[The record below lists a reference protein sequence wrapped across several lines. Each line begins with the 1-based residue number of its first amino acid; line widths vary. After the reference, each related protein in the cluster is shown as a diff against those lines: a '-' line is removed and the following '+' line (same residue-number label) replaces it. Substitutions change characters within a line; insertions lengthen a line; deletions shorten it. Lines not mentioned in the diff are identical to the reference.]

1 MGGKT
6 YFPRTLDVLAQGGP
20 QLLDYPVK
28 FPVLGSCESLLC
40 KIPDLIFARHSSAWG
55 KRNFSFYHESIC
67 MRDRV

>member
-6 YFPRTLDVLAQGGP
+6 YPRALDVLAQGGP

-55 KRNFSFYHESIC
+55 KRNF
-67 MRDRV
+67 